1 MSLLLL
7 TDCQAHAEICPQEVA
22 RGTRDKGAG
31 ETGGRWTQEL
41 QSCQSEVAG
50 AQTAYR
56 YTENH
61 LRFTLYILLH
71 GAFFRFTFTLTV
83 CMGSALMDVCVCC
96 LAKEVSVQNREL
108 LQQALEEAQEDLSR
122 RLHIIREIRAFES
135 VPHLRHTFMDETEV
149 N

>member
-1 MSLLLL
+1 
-7 TDCQAHAEICPQEVA
+7 
-22 RGTRDKGAG
+22 
-31 ETGGRWTQEL
+31 
-41 QSCQSEVAG
+41 
-50 AQTAYR
+50 
-56 YTENH
+56 
-61 LRFTLYILLH
+61 
-71 GAFFRFTFTLTV
+71 
-83 CMGSALMDVCVCC
+83 MDVCVCC